1 MATIV
6 FVLVP
11 IFLILT
17 VGNGWK
23 DIKNAATAVN
33 TEDQHGAPAAAIYAA
48 ATTAEAMAAAAGQ
61 QHVGIRHVTVRG
73 RDK

>member
-1 MATIV
+1 M

-23 DIKNAATAVN
+23 DIKNAATLVD
-33 TEDQHGAPAAAIYAA
+33 EDGYQYPLRSRIFL
-48 ATTAEAMAAAAGQ
+48 T
-61 QHVGIRHVTVRG
+61 IVTVLSFVPG
-73 RDK
+73 LSWFPSHLALLHFFSNDNSIF